1 MRIKF
6 ILFGLAS
13 VALFFS
19 GGGNLAADIGPD
31 TPNSSNVGN
40 TAGLGVTILTQAV
53 LTATTSDGQDVSG
66 GLTVPVGQPMPT
78 VTFSISGP
86 GVAPAGSWLIVLV
99 PGGNNLVTS
108 SRSAGTPLDSYGI
121 APGLAILGGFPLY
134 SYRDGPVPSAPPVE
148 TELLNASVAQLGGT
162 PTQTGI
168 FDITLVACES
178 SGLQGAST
186 EYFDYIM
193 RVTAAPATSF
203 TTQPA
208 SQSVAVGQS
217 VTFAAAAAGSPT
229 YQWSGPNGVISGATG
244 ASLTLTN
251 VQLAAAGAYS
261 VAATVAGGSVTSN
274 SATLTVL
281 PLAAPAFTLN
291 PVSVTVAS
299 GRSAVFDA
307 AASGEPAPTY
317 QWSLNGVPINGA
329 TDPVLRV
336 PGATSANAGAY
347 TCTASNSSG
356 SATSTAG
363 GLAVSVTSNP
373 GYLLNLSARAN
384 VGTGNNIL
392 IGGFATGGTGTKQL
406 LIRGVGPALSA
417 FFGSSALATPQLTL
431 LDGSGA
437 VISTNLGWGAAPSAG
452 PSAGADLPVAASL
465 TLMNNTGAYPYQAGS
480 LDTATLVTA
489 PTGNGTAQVSGV
501 GGAAGIG
508 LVEFYDADTTTPTS
522 RLVNIS
528 ARAMVETGNNI
539 LIGGFAIGGGT
550 AETVLIRA
558 VGPGLNDLL
567 PSIFPLSSVLNEP
580 VLTIFQGGT
589 VVASN
594 TGWGGDATIAGLF
607 PTVGAFS
614 LNAAHQDSA
623 LVLSLPPGNYTAE
636 VSGLNGGTGIALV
649 EIYEVP

>member
-501 GGAAGIG
+501 SGATGIG
-508 LVEFYDADTTTPTS
+508 LMEFYDADTTTPTS